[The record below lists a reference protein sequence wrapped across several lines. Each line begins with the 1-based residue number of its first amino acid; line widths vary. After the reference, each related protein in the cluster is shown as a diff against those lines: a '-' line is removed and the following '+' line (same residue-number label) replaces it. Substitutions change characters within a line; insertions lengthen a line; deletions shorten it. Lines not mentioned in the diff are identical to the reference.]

1 MRTPALHL
9 LACVRSELMILVSG
23 KMEIPLVAPAM
34 GDPLL
39 AEWIRTLKLSHVLS
53 CLSTGMC
60 SLDTSLADWDFV
72 FITPTTWLMPRKA
85 EKARW
90 SQWKLYPWDCVK
102 NGYKEW
108 TSEVFSAH
116 VEICNLV
123 ILRGRYQRPSEQRR
137 TRPKVWLSWK
147 GWGLPWVKARMTEGH
162 GMGTHSV
169 LERAPNLES
178 NNPEYVFCYGH
189 CLAMESARNLLWAL
203 TCCSK

>member
-1 MRTPALHL
+1 MRPSAVHL

-39 AEWIRTLKLSHVLS
+39 AEWIRTLGLSHVLS

-60 SLDTSLADWDFV
+60 SLDMSLADWDFV

-85 EKARW
+85 KKARW
-90 SQWKLYPWDCVK
+90 SHWKLYPWDCVK

-108 TSEVFSAH
+108 TSEVFSAQ

-123 ILRGRYQRPSEQRR
+123 ILRGRYLRPSEQEKDNARGLIELEGLAASLGQGQDGW
-137 TRPKVWLSWK
+137 RPWD
-147 GWGLPWVKARMTEGH
+147 GDT
-162 GMGTHSV
+162 
-169 LERAPNLES
+169 
-178 NNPEYVFCYGH
+178 
-189 CLAMESARNLLWAL
+189 
-203 TCCSK
+203 